1 MTTMYNLLIVP
12 IVDMVMKVAS
22 FIPTLFYALIYM
34 VIGLLIAK
42 FLHDV
47 IVRVLHEVHIDML
60 ADTIGLTKMMNKG
73 GIKHTI
79 GDLIGSFVYL
89 TTVLIFLV
97 LTLQLLGMSTM
108 GDLMSVLVAYLPQ
121 VVSAVFV
128 LVIGIV
134 LAKMVSA
141 VIYVIAS
148 NLDVANPGVLKSI
161 SRWAILIYA
170 AKVGIEELGLGT
182 IFVGTTFHILF
193 AGVVLAFAL
202 AYGLDKD
209 SVLHHLSDKKK

>member
-12 IVDMVMKVAS
+12 FVDMVMKVAS
-22 FIPTLFYALIYM
+22 FIPTLLSALIYL

-42 FLHDV
+42 VLHEV

-60 ADTIGLTKMMNKG
+60 ADKVGLTKMLTKG

-89 TTVLIFLV
+89 TTVVIFLI
-97 LTLQLLGMSTM
+97 LALQVLGMTTM
-108 GDLMSVLVAYLPQ
+108 GDLMSMLVSYLPQ

-128 LVIGIV
+128 LVIGMI

-141 VIYVIAS
+141 VIYVVAS
-148 NLDVANPGVLKSI
+148 NLDVTNPGVLKTI
-161 SRWAILIYA
+161 SRWAILVFA
-170 AKVGIEELGLGT
+170 AKVGIEELGFGEL
-182 IFVGTTFHILF
+182 FVGTMFHIWF
-193 AGVVLAFAL
+193 AGIVLAFAL

-209 SVLHHLSDKKK
+209 SILHHLSDKKK